1 MLVAIAH
8 ADLSAPRMRR
18 TQRPGSANNGAA
30 TRDLTERG
38 RDTHVR
44 LVSRRAHRIRARLAA
59 TVTPLASSRGLF
71 VCQTRDVS
79 NVGCFLDTATPIE
92 LGTRVAI
99 AIFDRSR
106 GTPIELVGE
115 IQRVTGGNNPGVGV
129 QFRDPPDEWRNLV
142 GALSR
147 MTTPGENKAIRR
159 LRVLVVGD
167 EKRQRG
173 ALALYVT
180 SGWDVRF
187 ATSVDTTIEG
197 LTGTV
202 VDAVIAE
209 HDASDPRWRTILSE
223 TLALQPSARRIV
235 RGALD
240 GAVPG
245 PPLVHRFVDRDAG
258 LEALLDALTADLGA
272 SSRF

>member
-1 MLVAIAH
+1 M
-8 ADLSAPRMRR
+8 
-18 TQRPGSANNGAA
+18 
-30 TRDLTERG
+30 
-38 RDTHVR
+38 
-44 LVSRRAHRIRARLAA
+44 SRRAHRIRARLAA

-79 NVGCFLDTATPIE
+79 AVGCFLDTATPIE
-92 LGTRVAI
+92 VGTRVAI

-106 GTPIELVGE
+106 GTPVELVGE
-115 IQRVTGGNNPGVGV
+115 VQRVNGGNNHGIGV
-129 QFRDPPDEWRNLV
+129 QFRDPPEDWRTLV
-142 GALSR
+142 GQLSR
-147 MTTPGENKAIRR
+147 LATPGEGKTVRR

-187 ATSVDTTIEG
+187 ATNLDTTVEA
-197 LTGTV
+197 LTGAI

-209 HDASDPRWRTILSE
+209 HDAADPRWHDVLSE
-223 TLALQPSARRIV
+223 TTALQPSARRIV
-235 RGALD
+235 RGAPD
-240 GAVPG
+240 GPIPG

-258 LEALLDALTADLGA
+258 LDALLDALTADLGV
-272 SSRF
+272 